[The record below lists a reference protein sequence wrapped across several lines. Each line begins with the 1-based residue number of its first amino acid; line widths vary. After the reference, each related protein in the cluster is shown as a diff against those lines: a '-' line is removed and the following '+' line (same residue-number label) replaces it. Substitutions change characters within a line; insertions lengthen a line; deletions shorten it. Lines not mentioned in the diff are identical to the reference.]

1 MLITK
6 TAISYSCIAPLTLGF
21 ATIAFSFL
29 YLCFRYNLF
38 YVVKT
43 SVDTQGRA
51 YAKALQ
57 QLTVGVY
64 TAELSLI
71 GLFSISV
78 KRHGASRGPLI
89 LMVMFSVLTVVFHRI
104 MHKTLDPL
112 TKTLPSSMVNRS
124 ELGPSQNEDGEEQD
138 PLLGSVSSRELHSG
152 LAGLFFKF
160 FEPQKYVSFE
170 TNYKHLL
177 KTSLGEPV
185 SSLSE
190 EQAQKAYL
198 PPAQTSKMPTLWI
211 AKDELG
217 VSKKEIEA
225 LGKDLEVT
233 DDGAW
238 VDEKGKVRFD
248 ENALREL
255 PVWKESVYY

>member
-1 MLITK
+1 MLIAV

-21 ATIAFSFL
+21 ATIAFSIL

-43 SVDTQGRA
+43 SIDTQGRA

-64 TAELSLI
+64 TAELALI

-78 KRHGASRGPLI
+78 KRHGASQGPLF
-89 LMVMFSVLTVVFHRI
+89 LMVIFSIFTVVFHRI
-104 MHKTLDPL
+104 MHRTLDPL
-112 TKTLPSSMVNRS
+112 TKTLPSAMVNRN
-124 ELGPSQNEDGEEQD
+124 ELEPSRNDDGEEQD
-138 PLLGSVSSRELHSG
+138 PLLEGSNPRELHSG
-152 LAGLFFKF
+152 VAGLFFKF

-185 SSLSE
+185 SALSE
-190 EQAQKAYL
+190 EQENKAYL
-198 PPAQTSKMPTLWI
+198 PPAQTSKAPKLWI
-211 AKDELG
+211 AKDDLG

-233 DDGAW
+233 DEGAW
-238 VDEKGKVRFD
+238 VDPTGKVRFD
-248 ENALREL
+248 ESALRKL
-255 PVWKESVYY
+255 PIWKDNVYY